1 MKLKAFLF
9 LLAVIGVIAFV
20 WLSPASFR
28 PDGNRETKAAA
39 TEQEIRRIQSEY
51 NVDYVE
57 ALEIYRRRQ
66 RER

>member
-9 LLAVIGVIAFV
+9 LLAVIGVIALV

-39 TEQEIRRIQSEY
+39 MEQEIRRIQSDY

-57 ALEIYRRRQ
+57 ALEMYRRRQ